1 MSATRQARAGRH
13 EPTVLDTGE
22 TSRSA
27 TFARL
32 LEEARGLS
40 GHHRPDRRLER
51 ARVTD
56 RYKK

>member
-22 TSRSA
+22 TGSSA

-40 GHHRPDRRLER
+40 GHHRPD
-51 ARVTD
+51 AGKGTGDGQV
-56 RYKK
+56 